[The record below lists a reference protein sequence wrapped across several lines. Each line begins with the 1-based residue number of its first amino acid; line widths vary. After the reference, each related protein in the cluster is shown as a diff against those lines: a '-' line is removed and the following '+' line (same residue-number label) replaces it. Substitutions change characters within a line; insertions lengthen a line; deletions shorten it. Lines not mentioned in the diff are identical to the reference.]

1 MRTLLP
7 GFASAV
13 VCAGLMAVSPSATA
27 SPYGEETVQDATLG
41 IRKKVAPK
49 KLHKL
54 LIGNWTVRAPDAIQ
68 RQIQIM
74 AIDPFNAAGSV
85 TFKLEVYQLEE
96 KLAEVFSIGSSMTT
110 YFAERFQGSLKDTE
124 HYTVTISDDD
134 VAFQDITLTPWIQYT
149 PALR

>member
-1 MRTLLP
+1 MEFDIKIIVNGAEQGLP
-7 GFASAV
+7 QWMSYNKFTYSFAIFPFES
-13 VCAGLMAVSPSATA
+13 
-27 SPYGEETVQDATLG
+27 
-41 IRKKVAPK
+41 
-49 KLHKL
+49 H
-54 LIGNWTVRAPDAIQ
+54 IGAYE
-68 RQIQIM
+68 IQIM